1 MKKLWLSLLAI
12 VPAIV
17 IYAQSYEGSVEY
29 DKKNQKAMVIEFPYS
44 PSVVEDAIVDKME
57 KLGYKKK
64 ESKGFLTY
72 KNAVIKEISSEP
84 ADYMIKI
91 ERKSRKE
98 KDESVVYLVM
108 NRGDENIMA
117 RTDAFVNSNLKTFM
131 NKMSPDVEA
140 YNLEKEIQAQDA
152 SVTKA
157 EKKLKDLK
165 EDQESMEKKAKKLQD
180 QLADN
185 AKDQETQ
192 QKEVD
197 NQKQVLDAM
206 KGKRKS

>member
-1 MKKLWLSLLAI
+1 MKKIWLSLLAI
-12 VPAIV
+12 IPAIV
-17 IYAQSYEGSVEY
+17 ISAQSYEGSIQY
-29 DKKNQKAMVIEFPYS
+29 DKKDQKAMVIDFPYS
-44 PSVVEDAIVDKME
+44 PSIVEDAIVDKME

-64 ESKGFLTY
+64 ESKGFLMY

-84 ADYMIKI
+84 ADYMIKV

-108 NRGDENIMA
+108 NKGDENIMA
-117 RTDAFVNSNLKTFM
+117 RTDAFVNSNLRTFM

-140 YNLEKEIQAQDA
+140 YNLEKEIQAQET
-152 SVTKA
+152 VTTKA

-165 EDQESMEKKAKKLQD
+165 EDQESMEKKVKKLEE
-180 QLADN
+180 QLKDN
-185 AKDQETQ
+185 AKDQENQ
-192 QKEVD
+192 QKELD
-197 NQKQVLDAM
+197 NQKQILDAM